1 MTTPGGIPNMPAA
14 AMTVGQLGDRLQNL
28 SPEKLRQRSG
38 DQFANIF
45 ASSPGG
51 NALDAESPFGI
62 ITSLFGGFMSTV
74 ANADPADLNGPEDLP
89 GLLTDFVEE
98 IPVVGDIFS
107 LMQAI
112 LGVYEGDN
120 VTLKAVSDL
129 FKLIWDTFD
138 SVNAAIGGVLDF
150 ILGIANAILSAIRGV
165 PVAGGQIADRI
176 EDVLADMRGLNDTAH
191 GASGLVAQV
200 KSGIINGW
208 SESGAAGAD
217 SGVYNT
223 MASIRALLA
232 TGNFTR
238 VNVTS
243 TMTWTKP
250 AGVTGDVVI
259 IGIAAGTNG
268 ANGGNGGSGSSDNVG
283 GAGGVGGGH
292 MVQVIKADDVSTI
305 YVSVGTN
312 GASTIFKKNSSGG
325 DIMLE
330 AATATKGAVATT
342 YGYTPTASEAGN
354 GGVGGKGSYVAAI
367 GGRTAGTGGSAG
379 TRTIATTRGEG
390 GATGSDSDGIPGTH
404 GGSVDIT
411 DLVPCG
417 GGGGGGGG
425 GGDITN
431 NATKRAG
438 GVGGAGGF
446 PGGGGGGGGG
456 GTGHQTVSGLR
467 GNGGAGGA
475 GGAGYG
481 IIYYKAAT

>member
-1 MTTPGGIPNMPAA
+1 VTTPGGIPNMPAA

-62 ITSLFGGFMSTV
+62 INSLFGGFMSTV

-138 SVNAAIGGVLDF
+138 SVNAVIGGVLDF

-208 SESGAAGAD
+208 AESGAAGAD

-268 ANGGNGGSGSSDNVG
+268 ANGGDGGSGSSGVG

-342 YGYTPTASEAGN
+342 YGYTPTASGAGN
-354 GGVGGKGSYVAAI
+354 GGVGGKGSHFSAM
-367 GGRTAGTGGSAG
+367 GGGTAGTGGSAG
-379 TRTIATTRGEG
+379 TRTIAATGGEG

-425 GGDITN
+425 GGDMTN
-431 NATKRAG
+431 NATK
-438 GVGGAGGF
+438 
-446 PGGGGGGGGG
+446 
-456 GTGHQTVSGLR
+456 H
-467 GNGGAGGA
+467 AGGA